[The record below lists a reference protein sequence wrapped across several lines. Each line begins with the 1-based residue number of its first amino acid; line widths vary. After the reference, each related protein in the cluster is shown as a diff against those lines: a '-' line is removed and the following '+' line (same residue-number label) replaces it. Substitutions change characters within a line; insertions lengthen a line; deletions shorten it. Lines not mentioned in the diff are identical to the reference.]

1 MNTINIFLSL
11 FGENAIANYVYIV
24 SFLLFAIGFSML
36 LFHHNL
42 IKKIIGMDIMDSGVY
57 LFLTAMGYYRETLAP
72 IGGDLVT
79 NDIPNYSNPIPPGL
93 VLTGIVVSVSVS
105 AIMLALAIRLYKKY
119 HTLELD
125 KIFMFEKKQHD
136 LEK

>member
-1 MNTINIFLSL
+1 MFGDNFIENYIYIIAFIL
-11 FGENAIANYVYIV
+11 FG
-24 SFLLFAIGFSML
+24 IGFSML
-36 LFHHNL
+36 VFHKNL

-57 LFLTAMGYYRETLAP
+57 LYLTAMGYYRGTRAP
-72 IGGDLVT
+72 IGDDLISST
-79 NDIPNYSNPIPPGL
+79 LPNYSNPIPPGL

-119 HTLELD
+119 HTLDLD
-125 KIFMFEKKQHD
+125 KIFMHEKKMHD

>member
-1 MNTINIFLSL
+1 M
-11 FGENAIANYVYIV
+11 FGENFIENYVYV
-24 SFLLFAIGFSML
+24 VAFVLFGIGFSML
-36 LFHHNL
+36 VFHKNL

-57 LFLTAMGYYRETLAP
+57 LYLTAMGYYRDTIAP
-72 IGGDLVT
+72 IGGGLVSS
-79 NDIPNYSNPIPPGL
+79 DVPNFSNPIPPGL

-119 HTLELD
+119 HTLDLD
-125 KIFMFEKKQHD
+125 KIFMHEKKLHD